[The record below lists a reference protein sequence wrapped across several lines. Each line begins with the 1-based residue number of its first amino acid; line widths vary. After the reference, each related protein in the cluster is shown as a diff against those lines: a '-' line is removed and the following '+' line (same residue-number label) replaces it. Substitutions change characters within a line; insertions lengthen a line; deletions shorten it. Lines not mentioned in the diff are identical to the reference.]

1 MRISDWSSDVC
12 SSDLEADEAEARAEK
27 LQIQLP
33 NGRRLGGVV
42 SEADHVSKGYGDRLL
57 IEDLT
62 FKLPPAGIV
71 GVIGPNGAGKTTL
84 FRMITGEEKPDSGTF
99 KVGET
104 VDLAYLDQ
112 SRDSLVGD
120 NTVYEEITGGAE
132 FMKVGN
138 REVNGDRKST
148 RLNSSH

>member
-1 MRISDWSSDVC
+1 MSTRTHT
-12 SSDLEADEAEARAEK
+12 LFPYTPLFRARAEK

-42 SEADHVSKGYGDRLL
+42 IEADHVSKGYGDRLL

-112 SRDSLVGD
+112 SR
-120 NTVYEEITGGAE
+120 E
-132 FMKVGN
+132 
-138 REVNGDRKST
+138 DRKST